1 MQTAIVSMEEESFLR
16 YSVRRPVSICR
27 QRPRKKR
34 GSEADPAVPPP
45 TLRVVDGEGGLIEIT
60 LELKAR
66 LLDKFLVFGLAG
78 DGGSWPAA
86 LKVRIHW
93 RLT

>member
-1 MQTAIVSMEEESFLR
+1 
-16 YSVRRPVSICR
+16 VSIL
-27 QRPRKKR
+27 PTKTSEKR
-34 GSEADPAVPPP
+34 GSEADPAVLRP

-66 LLDKFLVFGLAG
+66 LLDEFLVFGSRRPAQLA
-78 DGGSWPAA
+78 AA